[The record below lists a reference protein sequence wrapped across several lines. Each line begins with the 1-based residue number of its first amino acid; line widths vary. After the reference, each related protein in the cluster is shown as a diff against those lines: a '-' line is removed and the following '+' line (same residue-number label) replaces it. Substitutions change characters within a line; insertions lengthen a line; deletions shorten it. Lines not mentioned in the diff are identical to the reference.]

1 MEWIMRRSLEFLLF
15 IWFIYRLWTAFS
27 AVLFYLRET
36 FLTEKSFLL
45 FIFKQL
51 VLCLW
56 FLSPNEIKSSHTLM
70 DLFRIYYFNSFD
82 FFTCLFW
89 DFKWT
94 VVIIT
99 SVSVRAEECA
109 VEWRYV
115 PVTNHSKLQTKSL
128 LLCECTESLRR
139 GWGGQ
144 RGDVREEEMEEEKS
158 FFPLKCESTEP
169 EAQQAR
175 SSPWWSVTELHCSG
189 YFCTA
194 PTKKINLTVPALI
207 HQWVELKGL

>member
-1 MEWIMRRSLEFLLF
+1 
-15 IWFIYRLWTAFS
+15 
-27 AVLFYLRET
+27 
-36 FLTEKSFLL
+36 
-45 FIFKQL
+45 
-51 VLCLW
+51 
-56 FLSPNEIKSSHTLM
+56 M
-70 DLFRIYYFNSFD
+70 DLFRIYYFNYFD
-82 FFTCLFW
+82 FFTCLLW

-94 VVIIT
+94 VIIIT

-158 FFPLKCESTEP
+158 FFSSKVWEHRARGTTGPELPLVVSNKTTLQRILLYGTNEEDKSDRP
-169 EAQQAR
+169 
-175 SSPWWSVTELHCSG
+175 SVNPSVSWT
-189 YFCTA
+189 
-194 PTKKINLTVPALI
+194 
-207 HQWVELKGL
+207 